1 MASSSSIDVRRLR
14 YFVAVAQAQ
23 SFRGAARALDL
34 HLPSLSRGV
43 RRLEDELGVSLFERH
58 REGVRLTGAGR
69 AFLRDVHRVLF
80 ELDRAVA
87 GAGLAGRAE
96 VGQLNLGFFTSLI
109 SGRLHDLLASYRRAW
124 PKVAV
129 RVHEGPYL
137 EQFAALHER
146 RLDVAIYA
154 GDERSPL
161 VDTLDL
167 WSERLFVAVPEGH
180 RLASDSSTDWQQLG
194 EELLLVRSW
203 ESEPVV
209 CSFLVTRFAA
219 RGHRPRI
226 VQHAASRENLLGL
239 VRAGFGV
246 TIVAEPATAARYPGV
261 VFRPIAEADA
271 FLPIRAAWLPQNDN
285 PVLRRFLAI
294 LRQHA
299 ESTASPAR
307 RHSA

>member
-1 MASSSSIDVRRLR
+1 MAVSSSIDVRRLR
-14 YFVAVAQAQ
+14 YFVAVAEAQ

-58 REGVRLTGAGR
+58 REGVRLTVAGR

-80 ELDRAVA
+80 ELDRAVVDA
-87 GAGLAGRAE
+87 GSAGRAE

-109 SGRLHDLLASYRRAW
+109 SGRLHDLLASYRRTF
-124 PKVAV
+124 PEVTV
-129 RVHEGPYL
+129 RVHEVPYL
-137 EQFAALHER
+137 DQFAALHER
-146 RLDVAIYA
+146 RIDLAIYA
-154 GDERSPL
+154 GDERSPIL
-161 VDTLDL
+161 DTLDL
-167 WSERLFVAVPEGH
+167 WTERVFVALPEGH
-180 RLASDSSTDWQQLG
+180 RLAAQRSADWQRLG
-194 EELLLVRSW
+194 EEALLVRSW

-219 RGHRPRI
+219 RGRLPRI

-261 VFRPIAEADA
+261 VFRPIAEPDA
-271 FLPIRAAWLPQNDN
+271 GLAIKAAWLPRNDN
-285 PVLRRFLAI
+285 PVLRRFLAL

-299 ESTASPAR
+299 DATAGRPQ